1 MDYLCTPRDLTS
13 KPVPGDMEQEKLEK
27 KVRELFQEQ
36 GFTLE
41 KNGNRFKATQDS
53 SKMQLAV
60 FSSENFSEE
69 NVKDSVEPSEKIFVD
84 ELLND
89 LKDQLEN
96 QISVLKKHEEE
107 KDLEVPSY
115 ERIGDIVVV
124 NELDEISRDDAV
136 EAILEHNPGI
146 DSILLKSENVS
157 GEFRVGGY
165 EKIYGEETETVHK
178 EHGTLLKVDPTKM
191 FFSEREGTERR
202 RIFESVESGE
212 EILVMFAGA
221 GPFPVTIAKNS
232 EPNQVLGVEKNPEAV
247 SYARENIKMN
257 SVEDTVEFIKGD
269 VRKVCPELGRFDRVL
284 MPSPTN
290 ALEFLEEALGCVKD
304 GSVLVVYSVQ
314 PKEDLYGEVIKSVE
328 EEVETLGIGVKL
340 LEKRVTADFSPG
352 KRKVAVE
359 FRISR

>member
-1 MDYLCTPRDLTS
+1 
-13 KPVPGDMEQEKLEK
+13 MEQEKLEE

-36 GFTLE
+36 DFELE
-41 KNGNRFKATQDS
+41 KSGNRFKATQDS
-53 SKMQLAV
+53 SEMQLAA

-69 NVKDSVEPSEKIFVD
+69 DVKDSVEPGEKIFVD
-84 ELLND
+84 EPLNG
-89 LKDQLEN
+89 LKEELEN
-96 QISVLKKHEEE
+96 QISVLKSEEEE
-107 KDLEVPSY
+107 KDLKVPSY

-124 NELDEISRDDAV
+124 NELDEISREEAV

-165 EKIYGEETETVHK
+165 EKIYGEKTETVHR
-178 EHGTLLKVDPTKM
+178 EHGTRLKVDPTKM

-202 RIFESVESGE
+202 RIFNSVEPGE

-232 EPNQVLGVEKNPEAV
+232 EPSRVVGVEKNPEAV
-247 SYARENIKMN
+247 IYARENIEMN
-257 SVEDTVEFIKGD
+257 NVEDTVEFVEGD
-269 VRKVCPELGRFDRVL
+269 VREVCPELGVFDRVL

-290 ALEFLEEALGCVKD
+290 ALEFLEEALGCVRD
-304 GSVLVVYSVQ
+304 SGVLVVYSVQ
-314 PKEDLYGEVIKSVE
+314 PKEDLYGEVVESVRE
-328 EEVETLGIGVKL
+328 EAEELGIGVKV